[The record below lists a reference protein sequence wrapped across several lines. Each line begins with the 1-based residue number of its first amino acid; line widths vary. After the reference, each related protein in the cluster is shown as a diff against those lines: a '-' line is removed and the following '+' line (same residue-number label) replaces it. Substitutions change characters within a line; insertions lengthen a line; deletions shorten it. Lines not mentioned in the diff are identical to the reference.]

1 LQENLLAKSLQAYYR
16 TPLNIGYGV
25 ADPGCFGLKENRELD
40 PETMRPK
47 PIADHKERAAHRAAA
62 GLSIVRLVNR
72 GLVKG
77 CSRGK
82 WRLTPK
88 GVRVAKVLRP
98 KILPLSKREVSRQIA
113 VALDMRAAM
122 HSVRGPRAR
131 RNRRPKAS
139 TGKSQ
144 MDAQALQRVTAAR
157 AAGIE
162 IPFNY

>member
-1 LQENLLAKSLQAYYR
+1 MQKNLLAKGLQAYYR
-16 TPLNIGYGV
+16 TPLNIGCGV

-40 PETMRPK
+40 RETMRPK

-88 GVRVAKVLRP
+88 GVRVAKVLWP
-98 KILPLSKREVSRQIA
+98 EILPLSKREVAAQIA
-113 VALDMRAAM
+113 GTLAMRVAV
-122 HSVRGPRAR
+122 HSVLGPRAR

-144 MDAQALQRVTAAR
+144 MDAQALQRVAAAG

-162 IPFNY
+162 IPFDY

>member
-1 LQENLLAKSLQAYYR
+1 MQKNLLAKGLQAYYR
-16 TPLNIGYGV
+16 TPLNIGCGV

-88 GVRVAKVLRP
+88 GVRVAKVLWP
-98 KILPLSKREVSRQIA
+98 EIVPLSKREVAAAIA
-113 VALDMRAAM
+113 SDIELRNAI
-122 HSVRGPRAR
+122 HSVLGSRARQRPRAR
-131 RNRRPKAS
+131 KVSLPAKES
-139 TGKSQ
+139 G
-144 MDAQALQRVTAAR
+144 V
-157 AAGIE
+157 E
-162 IPFNY
+162 IPWED